1 MGKTA
6 GLVVFFPLLLI
17 LTANAEAGRVLLG
30 HEDHLELVSDGA
42 DDFPEKESSSFI
54 AFKGIDS
61 SEGCKQLYGFLPC
74 SHTLSGHLFLIA
86 VYEYLLFRGE
96 SLVASGGERIFKILG
111 PGIFGA
117 SAFHVIG
124 SLPEALILLASGL
137 LNSRETAQEDVLT
150 GVGLLAGS
158 TILLLTIVWGTC
170 VIVASQEFPSGQKRT
185 SLASSSTHNRVQFK
199 RLFSRSK
206 GYGLTTDTRTS
217 YTARIM
223 LLSVIPFI
231 TIQVPKVFGLSSLGE
246 LVFIVI
252 SLLIS
257 VLFLLVYFFYQ
268 VFQPWI
274 QRRRLEY
281 IKHEHLVVDILSHV
295 QNHAMGRVLTPKG
308 APNVTA
314 IRRFFRDT
322 DHDGDNFISV
332 SELKDFL
339 KEIKFRNGELDSD
352 EVTAEV
358 LRDFDVDNDEKIS
371 IDEFVNGIMKWLDET
386 KKALDKRSLSKKSL
400 KHLYQVLQPWILK
413 KREEREIM
421 KHIVLEI
428 LEQVQS
434 SALGTLLTEDGEPD
448 IIAIKRLFDSIDED
462 KDNLISFSELKTL
475 LTDIKFGPT
484 HLSMDEAVAKLME
497 ELDTNGDYML
507 NEEEFVTGLSKW
519 LQKNNNGSSN
529 SKESEDET
537 FQKSWEQT
545 DQLLKVKSINKSLLA
560 WTKAIFLLVLGT
572 GMLGVLAEP
581 LIESVQNFSKA
592 ANMPSFFI
600 SFILVPLATNARIAI
615 SAISEARRKKPRTTS
630 LTFSEIYGGVFMNNM
645 LGFSV
650 LLSLVYFRGLALVFS
665 AEVLIVPIV
674 SGVTGLIASFSSV
687 IPLWTS
693 LVAYFLYP
701 LSLVLVYLLH
711 A

>member
-6 GLVVFFPLLLI
+6 RLVDFFLLLL
-17 LTANAEAGRVLLG
+17 LTANVAAGRVLLG
-30 HEDHLELVSDGA
+30 HDNHLELVSDGV
-42 DDFPEKESSSFI
+42 DDFREKESSSFI
-54 AFKGIDS
+54 AFKGMDS

-74 SHTLSGHLFLIA
+74 SNTLLGHLFLIV

-117 SAFHVIG
+117 SAFHVLG

-137 LNSRETAQEDVLT
+137 LNSRETAQEYVLT
-150 GVGLLAGS
+150 GAGLLAGS

-170 VIVASQEFPSGQKRT
+170 VIVASQEFPNGKKRT
-185 SLASSSTHNRVQFK
+185 SFASSSTSNRSQFK

-206 GYGLTTDTRTS
+206 GYGLTMDTRTS
-217 YTARIM
+217 HTARIM
-223 LLSVIPFI
+223 VLSVIPFI
-231 TIQVPKVFGLSSLGE
+231 TIQVPVVFGLSSSGE
-246 LVFIVI
+246 LAFIII

-257 VLFLLVYFFYQ
+257 VTFLLVYFFYQ
-268 VFQPWI
+268 IFRPWI

-281 IKHEHLVVDILSHV
+281 IKHEHLVVDILNHV
-295 QNHAMGRVLTPKG
+295 QNHEIGAVLTPKG

-314 IRRFFRDT
+314 IRRLFRNT

-332 SELKDFL
+332 SELQELL
-339 KEIKFRNGELDSD
+339 KEIKFRNVELDKD
-352 EVTAEV
+352 EATAEM
-358 LRDFDVDNDEKIS
+358 LRDFDMDADEKIS
-371 IDEFVNGIMKWLDET
+371 IDEFVSGVTKWLDDT
-386 KKALDKRSLSKKSL
+386 KQALGKRYLSKKSL
-400 KHLYQVLQPWILK
+400 KHLYQVLQPWIQK

-421 KHIVLEI
+421 KHIVSEI
-428 LEQVQS
+428 LEHVQS

-462 KDNLISFSELKTL
+462 KDNRISFSELKTL
-475 LTDIKFGPT
+475 LTEINFGPT
-484 HLSMDEAVAKLME
+484 SLSVDDAVAKMME
-497 ELDTNGDYML
+497 ELDTDGDRML
-507 NEEEFVTGLSKW
+507 NEEEFATGLSKW
-519 LQKNNNGSSN
+519 LQKNDNASTN
-529 SKESEDET
+529 SKESEDEN

-545 DQLLKVKSINKSLLA
+545 DQLLEVKSINKSLLA

-572 GMLGVLAEP
+572 GMLGILAEP
-581 LIESVQNFSKA
+581 LIESVQNFSEA

-650 LLSLVYFRGLALVFS
+650 LLSLIYFRGLTWIFS
-665 AEVLIVPIV
+665 AEVVIVLIVSAIV
-674 SGVTGLIASFSSV
+674 GLIATFSSI